1 MWKKP
6 AQKKK
11 NQTTFFF
18 FDWWIFNLRKRCVF
32 SLFEELSLLIDW
44 MIHFSFSNDLFFFI
58 YKIIWWLKNLFIYLL
73 LINLTFFQIIY
84 FNSSIFF
91 NFLQFFSSIFSL
103 FKKMDIKLKHP
114 YLCTREECF
123 YQEPFILS
131 YYRRRLT
138 FSQCLKSL
146 FILHN
151 ETANVWTQIV
161 GVIVFSLLFAYSL
174 FSFLPSV
181 TKGQENAMAQVLSL

>member
-1 MWKKP
+1 
-6 AQKKK
+6 
-11 NQTTFFF
+11 
-18 FDWWIFNLRKRCVF
+18 
-32 SLFEELSLLIDW
+32 
-44 MIHFSFSNDLFFFI
+44 
-58 YKIIWWLKNLFIYLL
+58 
-73 LINLTFFQIIY
+73 
-84 FNSSIFF
+84 
-91 NFLQFFSSIFSL
+91 
-103 FKKMDIKLKHP
+103 MDIKLKHP

-181 TKGQENAMAQVLSL
+181 TKGQENAMAQVLFFFILLFYSIPFISKFKINKNIKTIKISLLYLEFIYTQSFNVSLFQLLPIFFVVILH